1 MTHALIAIGLIYVC
15 GMAIAAG
22 TAITDWSIHR
32 DIVKH
37 YENEPP
43 RFQLLRAEN
52 ERKMRAAARRFTQA
66 PAWPLTVLSTF
77 VRIYRDSKEDS

>member
-1 MTHALIAIGLIYVC
+1 MTYALIAIGLIYVF
-15 GMAIAAG
+15 GTVVAAG
-22 TAITDWSIHR
+22 TALSDWSIHR
-32 DIVKH
+32 DLAKH

-43 RFQLLRAEN
+43 RFELLRAEH

-66 PAWPLTVLSTF
+66 PAWPLRALSAF